1 MTTHQRTI
9 SPTVSRVADPPLVAG
24 ILSVVS
30 LVVLQGCSS
39 GNYIGPVERMIGGD
53 GVLDT
58 IEQRVL
64 DQQRDQTGEDRW
76 ALQTRSQYQHGN
88 DIEFLRT
95 RADTR
100 RARAEQARLL
110 VEKGPVTL
118 TACMAFAL
126 EFNDSLEAARATL
139 KAESGSA
146 LVARSRFLPKLA
158 YTMAHDSTHDDTTG
172 SESSFRNS
180 LTLSQ
185 TLAEFGRENSTDVA
199 LRASARAALF
209 AYEESVRSV
218 LSRVRTKFFTILL
231 RRQQIELR
239 RQLLAG
245 FEARLKRVSLLEEAR
260 RVLEV
265 DVLTARL
272 NVLNEEAR
280 INSLEGE
287 ELRQKIDLLHL
298 MGFPIRMTGVALEGT
313 YEVFDM
319 ELDKA
324 VAIGLARSTAI
335 AQARADAAEQLRVVR
350 EVNRR
355 HGASISA
362 SAGYRG
368 ETGGAGVELNSD
380 DGLYSLGIFGE
391 QNLQET
397 VESWSTDYWLNA
409 PTSGW
414 AAGVSVNV
422 PLFDGFERR
431 GERMKQRARL
441 LGSLYSLRDSIDRA
455 EAEIRKSFRTLQERR
470 RELEIL
476 GDTVKISK
484 KRLDVQEK
492 FKELGRI
499 SDDQLETFRNRF
511 FSDQDAYFRRQI
523 SLMEAQESLRYSMR
537 YFEPLPG
544 KEHGSREE
552 GR

>member
-1 MTTHQRTI
+1 MRTHQCTT
-9 SPTVSRVADPPLVAG
+9 SSTVSRVADPSLFVG
-24 ILSVVS
+24 ILSVAS

-39 GNYIGPVERMIGGD
+39 GHYIGPVERMIGGD

-58 IEQRVL
+58 IEQRIS

-76 ALQTRSQYQHGN
+76 ALQTGSQYQHGN

-110 VEKGPVTL
+110 VAKGPMTL
-118 TACMAFAL
+118 SACMAFAL
-126 EFNDSLEAARATL
+126 EFNDTLLGARATL

-158 YTMAHDSTHDDTTG
+158 YTMAHDSTHDYITG
-172 SESSFRNS
+172 SASSFRNS

-185 TLAEFGRENSTDVA
+185 TLVEFGRENSTDVA
-199 LRASARAALF
+199 LRASARTALF
-209 AYEESVRSV
+209 AYEDSVRLV
-218 LSRVRTKFFTILL
+218 LSRARTKFFTIVLRQRQIAERRKLL
-231 RRQQIELR
+231 K
-239 RQLLAG
+239 G
-245 FEARLKRVSLLEEAR
+245 FEERYQKMSTLGKAR
-260 RVLEV
+260 RVLEL

-287 ELRQKIDLLHL
+287 KLRQKIDLLHL
-298 MGFPIRMTGVALEGT
+298 MGFPIRMTDVALKET
-313 YEVFDM
+313 REVFDM
-319 ELDKA
+319 ELEKA

-335 AQARADAAEQLRVVR
+335 AQARAAAAEQLRVVR
-350 EVNRR
+350 EVDRR

-362 SAGYRG
+362 SAGFKG
-368 ETGGAGVELNSD
+368 DTGAAGVELNSD
-380 DGLYSLGIFGE
+380 DGLYSLGVFAE

-397 VESWSTDYWLNA
+397 VESWSTDAWLNA

-431 GERMKQRARL
+431 GERMKQRANL
-441 LGSLYSLRDSIDRA
+441 LGSLYALRDSIDKV
-455 EAEIRKSFRTLQERR
+455 EAEIRKSFQTLRERR
-470 RELEIL
+470 KELTIL
-476 GDTVKISK
+476 EETKNISK

-492 FKELGRI
+492 FKKLGKI
-499 SDDQLETFRNRF
+499 TDDQLETFRNRF
-511 FSDQDAYFRRQI
+511 FSDQDSYFRRQI

-537 YFEPLPG
+537 FFEPLPG
-544 KEHGSREE
+544 KGHGSREE
-552 GR
+552 SQ